1 MLAKLITLEQNVMLY
16 YMLLSLSNGLKRS
29 SYHQWGVGERLWV
42 EKGWN
47 RCHWGSIAKCG
58 VSSIAENRSIATPSK
73 HCRAVWKHCE
83 AIRSI
88 VKELE
93 ALQSMKQ
100 RQLRCG
106 ETVWPPYEFET
117 SKLQSLK
124 L

>member
-29 SYHQWGVGERLWV
+29 SYHQWGGVGERLWV

-73 HCRAVWKHCE
+73 QCE
-83 AIRSI
+83 NI
-88 VKELE
+88 VKQFE
-93 ALQSMKQ
+93 AL
-100 RQLRCG
+100 
-106 ETVWPPYEFET
+106 
-117 SKLQSLK
+117 
-124 L
+124 